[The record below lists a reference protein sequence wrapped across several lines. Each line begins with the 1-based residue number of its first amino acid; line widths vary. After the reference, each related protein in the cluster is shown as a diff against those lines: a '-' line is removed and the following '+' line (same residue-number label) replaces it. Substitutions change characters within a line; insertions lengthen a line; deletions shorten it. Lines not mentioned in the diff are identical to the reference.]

1 MIRAMAT
8 PITVSSETVTTVKK
22 VVFQKAFQ
30 KRSPAW
36 VKMSV

>member
-8 PITVSSETVTTVKK
+8 PITVSRPTVTTVKK

-30 KRSPAW
+30 NRSPASP
-36 VKMSV
+36 KMSA